1 MQTLQRGQRL
11 TLPNPRLQLRLSGA
25 AALGLFV
32 AFDARNQPITLETA
46 EQPPGKLV
54 RRLPSGEYGL
64 DLSQLPPEV
73 ESVSLLHGGGPES
86 GVTVGD
92 GSDSYRFDTPAD
104 RQSGTMT
111 RLTEFYRRGGQWK
124 LYAAAENVGTLEQL
138 HPALPG
144 LLVQAKAA
152 PITPPAT
159 PPAVRP
165 PNSSLNFDRPRSVS
179 VGPAG
184 PPAPST
190 PLTLNKQAT
199 QAKLLSLAK
208 DQAPG
213 MVPLIEQARLT
224 LEKRGLDALTF
235 EVKLVLDVSASM
247 TNLFQS
253 GQVQRLVE
261 RSLALAARLDDNG
274 EVEVTLFGT
283 RARSGGTVLLGNIGS
298 FVQQMHFQYDGGTR
312 YAPAIREM
320 ITQQAQAAHPLLV
333 LFITD
338 GEAGDIREAT
348 QAIKDASHLPIFFKF
363 LALDSGNESFSFL
376 EQLDTM
382 PGRVVDNANFARI
395 RGLKSM
401 PDPQLFDLLTEEI
414 DQWLPAAKAAGV
426 LDGRARPLGGQA
438 LGGQSP
444 QPGPG
449 GPGSGGGPNPP
460 DTRPWWKKLLD

>member
-11 TLPNPRLQLRLSGA
+11 TLPGPQLQLRLSGGA
-25 AALGLFV
+25 MLGLFV
-32 AFDARNQPITLETA
+32 SFGAHGQPLVLDRA
-46 EQPPGKLV
+46 EQPVGELI

-64 DLSQLPPEV
+64 DLSRLPQEV
-73 ESVSLLHGGGPES
+73 QAVSLLHSSGPES
-86 GVTVGD
+86 GVLI
-92 GSDSYRFDTPAD
+92 GSGNESYRFESPAAE
-104 RQSGTMT
+104 QSGTMT
-111 RLTEFYRRGGQWK
+111 RLTEFYRRDGQWK
-124 LYAAAENVGTLEQL
+124 LYAAGENVGTLEQV
-138 HPALPG
+138 HPLLPG
-144 LLVQAKAA
+144 LLVRAMAA
-152 PITPPAT
+152 PVAPPA
-159 PPAVRP
+159 ASSASRP
-165 PNSSLNFDRPRSVS
+165 LDLNRPRSGS
-179 VGPAG
+179 ADLAG
-184 PPAPST
+184 PPAAST

-224 LEKRGLDALTF
+224 LEKRGLDTLTF

-283 RARSGGTVLLGNIGS
+283 HARSGGTVLLGNIQN
-298 FVQQMHFQYDGGTR
+298 FVQRMKFQYDGGTR

-320 ITQQAQAAHPLLV
+320 IAQQKGAQHPLLI

-348 QAIKDASHLPIFFKF
+348 QAIRDASHLPIFFKF

-376 EQLDTM
+376 EQLDTL

-401 PDPQLFDLLTEEI
+401 PDHQLFGLLTEEI

-426 LDGRARPLGGQA
+426 LDGRAQPLGSNA
-438 LGGQSP
+438 
-444 QPGPG
+444 GP
-449 GPGSGGGPNPP
+449 SGPNPP

>member
-11 TLPNPRLQLRLSGA
+11 SLPSPQLQLRLSGG

-32 AFDARNQPITLETA
+32 SFDARSQPLTLDRA
-46 EQPPGKLV
+46 EQPLGQLI

-64 DLSQLPPEV
+64 DLSQLPQEV
-73 ESVSLLHGGGPES
+73 QSVSLLHGGGPENGVLVS
-86 GVTVGD
+86 GGGET
-92 GSDSYRFDTPAD
+92 YRFEGPAD
-104 RQSGTMT
+104 VRSGTMT
-111 RLTEFYRRGGQWK
+111 RLAEFYRRDGQWK
-124 LYAAAENVGTLEQL
+124 LYAAGENVGTLEQL
-138 HPALPG
+138 HPSLPG
-144 LLVQAKAA
+144 LLVRAMTAPAA
-152 PITPPAT
+152 PPAAPST
-159 PPAVRP
+159 SRP
-165 PNSSLNFDRPRSVS
+165 LDLNRPRSAS
-179 VGPAG
+179 ADLAEA
-184 PPAPST
+184 PAPST

-208 DQAPG
+208 DQAPD

-224 LEKRGLDALTF
+224 LEKRGLDTLTF

-283 RARSGGTVLLGNIGS
+283 HARSGGNVLLGNIQS
-298 FVQQMHFQYDGGTR
+298 FVQRMKFQYDGGTR

-320 ITQQAQAAHPLLV
+320 IDQQKGAAHPLLV

-338 GEAGDIREAT
+338 GEAGDVREAT
-348 QAIKDASHLPIFFKF
+348 QAIRDASHLPIFFKF
-363 LALDSGNESFSFL
+363 LALDSGNERFTFL
-376 EQLDTM
+376 ERLDTL

-401 PDPQLFDLLTEEI
+401 PDTTLFDLLTEEI

-426 LDGRARPLGGQA
+426 LDGRAQPLGGQ
-438 LGGQSP
+438 
-444 QPGPG
+444 PGP
-449 GPGSGGGPNPP
+449 GGPNPP

>member
-1 MQTLQRGQRL
+1 MQMLQRGQRV
-11 TLPNPRLQLRLSGA
+11 TLSSPQLQVRLSGG

-32 AFDARNQPITLETA
+32 TFDAHNQPLALDRAERPLGTLA
-46 EQPPGKLV
+46 RL
-54 RRLPSGEYGL
+54 LPSGEYSL
-64 DLSQLPPEV
+64 NLSQLPQEV
-73 ESVSLLHGGGPES
+73 QSLSILHAPGAETEVLVRS
-86 GVTVGD
+86 GSET
-92 GSDSYRFDTPAD
+92 YRFEGSVDDQA
-104 RQSGTMT
+104 SGTLM
-111 RLTEFYRRGGQWK
+111 RLVEFYRRDGQWK
-124 LYAAAENVGTLEQL
+124 LYAAGENVGTLEQV
-138 HPALPG
+138 HPSLPG
-144 LLVQAKAA
+144 LLVHAQTEAA
-152 PITPPAT
+152 PPPHA
-159 PPAVRP
+159 PPSSR
-165 PNSSLNFDRPRSVS
+165 SLNLNRPGSASVAPTGPQSVS
-179 VGPAG
+179 PER
-184 PPAPST
+184 PS
-190 PLTLNKQAT
+190 LSLSKQAT

-224 LEKRGLDALTF
+224 LEKRGLDTLTF

-283 RARSGGTVLLGNIGS
+283 HARSGGTVLLGNIQS
-298 FVQQMHFQYDGGTR
+298 FVQRMKFQYDGGTR

-320 ITQQAQAAHPLLV
+320 IDQQKGAAHPLLV

-338 GEAGDIREAT
+338 GEAGDSREAT
-348 QAIKDASHLPIFFKF
+348 QAIRDASHLPIFFKF

-401 PDPQLFDLLTEEI
+401 PDHQLFDLLTEEI

-426 LDGRARPLGGQA
+426 LDGRARPLDDPSGG
-438 LGGQSP
+438 
-444 QPGPG
+444 QPGP
-449 GPGSGGGPNPP
+449 GGGPNPP
-460 DTRPWWKKLLD
+460 DHRPWWKKLLD

>member
-11 TLPNPRLQLRLSGA
+11 TLPGPQLQLRLSGGA
-25 AALGLFV
+25 TLGLFV
-32 AFDARNQPITLETA
+32 SFGARSQPLALDRA
-46 EQPPGKLV
+46 EHPLSRLIRP
-54 RRLPSGEYGL
+54 LPSGEYGL

-73 ESVSLLHGGGPES
+73 HSVSLLHGSGPES
-86 GVTVGD
+86 GVLI
-92 GSDSYRFDTPAD
+92 GSGHESYRFENPAVE
-104 RQSGTMT
+104 QSGTMT
-111 RLTEFYRRGGQWK
+111 RLAEFYRRDGQWK
-124 LYAAAENVGTLEQL
+124 LYAAGENVGTLEQL
-138 HPALPG
+138 HPSLPA
-144 LLVQAKAA
+144 LLVRAMAA
-152 PITPPAT
+152 PVAPPAAAST
-159 PPAVRP
+159 SRP
-165 PNSSLNFDRPRSVS
+165 LDLNRPRSAAAD
-179 VGPAG
+179 PAG
-184 PPAPST
+184 PPAP
-190 PLTLNKQAT
+190 LTLNKRAT

-247 TNLFQS
+247 THLFQS

-283 RARSGGTVLLGNIGS
+283 HARSGGTVLLGNIVS
-298 FVQQMHFQYDGGTR
+298 FVQRMKFQYDGGTR

-320 ITQQAQAAHPLLV
+320 TVQQKGAQHPLLV

-338 GEAGDIREAT
+338 GEAGDLREAT
-348 QAIKDASHLPIFFKF
+348 QAIRDASHLPIFFKF
-363 LALDSGNESFSFL
+363 LALDSGNESFTFL
-376 EQLDTM
+376 EQLDTL

-401 PDPQLFDLLTEEI
+401 PDHQLFDLLTEEI

-426 LDGRARPLGGQA
+426 LDGRAQPLGSNA
-438 LGGQSP
+438 
-444 QPGPG
+444 GPG
-449 GPGSGGGPNPP
+449 DPNPP

>member
-11 TLPNPRLQLRLSGA
+11 TLPGPQLQLRLSGGA
-25 AALGLFV
+25 MLGLFV
-32 AFDARNQPITLETA
+32 SFDARSQPLVLDRA
-46 EQPPGKLV
+46 EQPLGQLI
-54 RRLPSGEYGL
+54 RRLPSGECGL
-64 DLSQLPPEV
+64 DLSQLPQEV
-73 ESVSLLHGGGPES
+73 QSVSLLHGGGPES
-86 GVTVGD
+86 GVLI
-92 GSDSYRFDTPAD
+92 GSGGETYRFEAPAD
-104 RQSGTMT
+104 GQSGTMK
-111 RLTEFYRRGGQWK
+111 RLAEFYRRDGQWK
-124 LYAAAENVGTLEQL
+124 LYAAGENVGTLEQL
-138 HPALPG
+138 HPSLPG
-144 LLVQAKAA
+144 LLVQAMAA
-152 PITPPAT
+152 PPA
-159 PPAVRP
+159 A
-165 PNSSLNFDRPRSVS
+165 SSASRSLDLNRPRSAS
-179 VGPAG
+179 ADLAG
-184 PPAPST
+184 PPAAST

-224 LEKRGLDALTF
+224 LEKRGLDTLTF

-283 RARSGGTVLLGNIGS
+283 HARSGGNVLLSNIQS
-298 FVQQMHFQYDGGTR
+298 FVQRMKFQYDGGTR

-320 ITQQAQAAHPLLV
+320 IDQQKGAAHPLLV

-376 EQLDTM
+376 EQLDTL

-401 PDPQLFDLLTEEI
+401 PDHQLFDLLTEEI

-426 LDGRARPLGGQA
+426 LDGRAQPLGGQ
-438 LGGQSP
+438 
-444 QPGPG
+444 PGP
-449 GPGSGGGPNPP
+449 GGPNPP

>member
-1 MQTLQRGQRL
+1 MQMLQRGQRL
-11 TLPNPRLQLRLSGA
+11 TLPSPQLQVRLSGGA
-25 AALGLFV
+25 SPGLFV
-32 AFDARNQPITLETA
+32 AFDARNQPLTLDRA
-46 EQPPGKLV
+46 EQPLGRLV
-54 RRLPSGEYGL
+54 HRLPSGEYRL
-64 DLSQLPPEV
+64 DLSQRPSEV
-73 ESVSLLHGGGPES
+73 QSLALLVSTGGGGEVLVSS
-86 GVTVGD
+86 GGET
-92 GSDSYRFDTPAD
+92 YRFEGPVDG
-104 RQSGTMT
+104 QGSGSFT
-111 RLTEFYRRGGQWK
+111 RLIEFYRRDGGWK
-124 LYAAAENVGTLEQL
+124 LYAAGENVGTLNQM
-138 HPALPG
+138 HPSLPG
-144 LLVQAKAA
+144 LLAQAVAA
-152 PITPPAT
+152 PPSP
-159 PPAVRP
+159 
-165 PNSSLNFDRPRSVS
+165 
-179 VGPAG
+179 
-184 PPAPST
+184 PPAPPASRPLNLDRPGSVPAQPT
-190 PLTLNKQAT
+190 PPERPSLTLSKQAT

-224 LEKRGLDALTF
+224 LEKRGLDTLTF

-283 RARSGGTVLLGNIGS
+283 HARSGGKVLLSNIQS
-298 FVQQMHFQYDGGTR
+298 FVQRMKFQYDGGTR

-320 ITQQAQAAHPLLV
+320 IAQQKGAAHPLLV

-348 QAIKDASHLPIFFKF
+348 QAIRDASHLPIFFKF

-376 EQLDTM
+376 EQLDTL

-401 PDPQLFDLLTEEI
+401 ADHELFELLTEEI
-414 DQWLPAAKAAGV
+414 NQWLPAAKAAGV
-426 LDGRARPLGGQA
+426 LDGRAQPLGG
-438 LGGQSP
+438 

-449 GPGSGGGPNPP
+449 GQNPP